1 MYTFLES
8 NQRTENSEKCLDP
21 ELWHACAGAMVHMP
35 PVNSTVFYFPQGH
48 LEHASGNVDSRN
60 YPRLPPYVPCTVSTI
75 KFVADPHTDEVFSKI
90 TLTPFAGNAF
100 DFDNDDGGISP
111 DHQTNPALFS
121 AKTLTQSDANNGGGF
136 SVPRYCAETVFPK
149 LDLSSD
155 PPSQNIHVKD
165 VHGEIWTFR
174 HIYRGTPRR
183 HLLTTGWSNFVN
195 HKKLIAGDSVVFM
208 RAGPN
213 GDLCVGIRRAKNPTA
228 GFSPFSN
235 DSNANGNGRGRLRVE
250 DVIEAAGRAASGKPF
265 EVVYYPRGG
274 GPEFCVR
281 ASLVKAAM
289 RVRWAPGLRFKMAFE
304 TEDWTRTSWFMGTV
318 ISVQV
323 ADPVRWPDSPWR
335 LLQVRWDEPD
345 LLQDVKHVS
354 PWLVELVPTIDLSPF
369 SPPLKRLKLPHHL
382 EFKGQIPLPAF
393 SNNNQFL
400 DPNNP
405 LGCFLDN
412 NAPAGMQGARHTP
425 YGPSLPP
432 SLNLSGGK
440 LQPSLFPDGFTPTRP
455 NESVSRLPESK
466 KSDDDDEDDAKTA
479 KFVLF
484 GQPILTEEQMSKSCS
499 NSSSDCNADGPGSG
513 SGLNRNDGPERS
525 SREGNF
531 VKMAR
536 RLTVVEADSTVM
548 M

>member
-8 NQRTENSEKCLDP
+8 NEGTENTNKCLDSQ
-21 ELWHACAGAMVHMP
+21 LWHACAGAMVHLP

-48 LEHASGNVDSRN
+48 LEHASGDVELQN
-60 YPRLPPYVPCTVSTI
+60 YPRLPPYILCTVSTI
-75 KFVADPHTDEVFSKI
+75 KFMADPDTDEVFSTI
-90 TLTPFAGNAF
+90 TLTPLTGNAF
-100 DFDNDDGGISP
+100 DVYNDDKGISVSLP
-111 DHQTNPALFS
+111 VHQPNNPAPFS

-149 LDLSSD
+149 LDFSSSD
-155 PPSQNIHVKD
+155 PPSQDIDVKD
-165 VHGEIWTFR
+165 VHGKIWTFR

-183 HLLTTGWSNFVN
+183 HLLTSGWSNFVN
-195 HKKLIAGDSVVFM
+195 QKKLIAGDSVVFM

-213 GDLCVGIRRAKNPTA
+213 GDLCIGVRRMKNPMA
-228 GFSPFSN
+228 GFLN
-235 DSNANGNGRGRLRVE
+235 DSNGRGRLRVE
-250 DVIEAAGRAASGKPF
+250 DVIEAAVRAASGKLF

-281 ASLVKAAM
+281 AALVKAAM
-289 RVRWAPGLRFKMAFE
+289 RVPWAPGMRFKMAFE

-354 PWLVELVPTIDLSPF
+354 PWLVELVPSIDLSPF
-369 SPPLKRLKLPHHL
+369 SPPLKRIKLPDHL

-405 LGCFLDN
+405 FGCFLDN
-412 NAPAGMQGARHTP
+412 NAPAGMQGARHP
-425 YGPSLPP
+425 PQFGLSLSPN
-432 SLNLSGGK
+432 LNLSGK
-440 LQPSLFPDGFTPTRP
+440 LQPSLLEDGFTITQPP
-455 NESVSRLPESK
+455 NENVSHLQESK
-466 KSDDDDEDDAKTA
+466 KSHDDDDAKTA

-484 GQPILTEEQMSKSCS
+484 GQPILTEEQISK
-499 NSSSDCNADGPGSG
+499 G
-513 SGLNRNDGPERS
+513 SGLNRNDGPERL
-525 SREGNF
+525 REGLNRSPDNTDA
-531 VKMAR
+531 AR
-536 RLTVVEADSTVM
+536 QLGE
-548 M
+548 